1 MIMLFM
7 LIMMTLVVVI
17 MDHGYIDH
25 DHGGNDDVDQDSFDF
40 VLVFDSSPHIF

>member
-7 LIMMTLVVVI
+7 LIMMIVVVVI

>member
-7 LIMMTLVVVI
+7 LIMMIVVVVI

-40 VLVFDSSPHIF
+40 VLVFDSSPYIF